1 MQLLIVAALVAVAVA
16 APQFGNQYGN
26 QFDRRDRVNYRPI
39 AILRDDRQ
47 DFGDGNFNYQ
57 FETENGIN
65 VNARGTPG
73 SKGQSNIEGYYRF
86 PLEDGTFAEVRYI
99 ADEFGFRAE
108 SPLIPTPHPLP
119 AHAIEQI
126 RFAEE
131 QRRRGITY

>member
-1 MQLLIVAALVAVAVA
+1 MVVAALVAVAVA

-73 SKGQSNIEGYYRF
+73 SKGQSNIEGYYRCVF
-86 PLEDGTFAEVRYI
+86 FYDFV
-99 ADEFGFRAE
+99 FRLCDFFF
-108 SPLIPTPHPLP
+108 SPLSVTGL
-119 AHAIEQI
+119 
-126 RFAEE
+126 FF
-131 QRRRGITY
+131 